1 MQFKGS
7 IIISV
12 IALVIL
18 FAFSDVTAE
27 SLQVM
32 ENSGND
38 VPVPPSLLER
48 QQMILLG
55 FLMPRVT
62 AGSAGA
68 MAIYD
73 DPKIKRIGDYAEVYN
88 STGNLIAIVW
98 FDKFG
103 IMRSAIDR
111 GIVLYEHTVEGVM
124 VLVLEGEVL

>member
-38 VPVPPSLLER
+38 VPVPPFLLER

-73 DPKIKRIGDYAEVYN
+73 DPKTKRTATMQR
-88 STGNLIAIVW
+88 STIPQAI
-98 FDKFG
+98 
-103 IMRSAIDR
+103 
-111 GIVLYEHTVEGVM
+111 
-124 VLVLEGEVL
+124 

>member
-1 MQFKGS
+1 
-7 IIISV
+7 
-12 IALVIL
+12 
-18 FAFSDVTAE
+18 
-27 SLQVM
+27 M
-32 ENSGND
+32 ENLGND

-73 DPKIKRIGDYAEVYN
+73 DPGTKRIGDYAEVYN

-103 IMRSAIDR
+103 IMRSAIDQ
-111 GIVLYEHTVEGVM
+111 GIVLHKHTVEGVM
-124 VLVLEGEVL
+124 VIVLEGEVL